1 MKKILLFTSIILL
14 FNSCALILDFQDL
27 PKPIGNYI
35 IGTDVFDWDEKAL
48 KEGKRAPKQQTL
60 F

>member
-1 MKKILLFTSIILL
+1 MKKILLFTCVILL

-35 IGTDVFDWDEKAL
+35 IGTDVFDWED
-48 KEGKRAPKQQTL
+48 
-60 F
+60 